1 MTMKFSTIRIA
12 CPSCGF
18 NNNIDDLRVPLTLT
32 QRCDHCAVF
41 MDIHHDTDH
50 PPTATAVDLGPGD
63 REGA

>member
-1 MTMKFSTIRIA
+1 MKFPTIRIA

-41 MDIHHDTDH
+41 IDIHHNTDH
-50 PPTATAVDLGPGD
+50 PPTATAVYPTPQHRQGG
-63 REGA
+63 